1 MQLGLVGH
9 ERLFHRVDVVDLIL
23 CELELVVQLLLFL
36 RHLRLVAFDRALILL
51 NLAFDLVQ
59 FPEILIQLRE
69 QLPVVLRNPAHHLGA
84 HEHLRIA
91 FRPKHQ
97 ADRAGVVPRN
107 VHRAHPLFEQLHRA
121 VDLGLLLLH
130 LDLFLLN
137 IAV

>member
-1 MQLGLVGH
+1 MTLMVILPTLSMLVHATNTGSEEPTEQRDFTA
-9 ERLFHRVDVVDLIL
+9 ER
-23 CELELVVQLLLFL
+23 
-36 RHLRLVAFDRALILL
+36 
-51 NLAFDLVQ
+51 N
-59 FPEILIQLRE
+59 
-69 QLPVVLRNPAHHLGA
+69 
-84 HEHLRIA
+84 
-91 FRPKHQ
+91 KM